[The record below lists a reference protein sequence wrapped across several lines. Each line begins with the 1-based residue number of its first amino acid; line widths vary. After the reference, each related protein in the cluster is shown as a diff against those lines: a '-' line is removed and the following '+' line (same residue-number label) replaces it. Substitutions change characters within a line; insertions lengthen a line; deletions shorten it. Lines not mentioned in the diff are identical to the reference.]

1 MTPLLSR
8 TPLLPMTPLL
18 QSRIPDSESKSRS
31 SHSRIIL
38 VLLLGLFVLLPG
50 ALLAQH
56 SFKYDT
62 TLYNKMQWR
71 EIGPFR
77 AGRSIAVAGHKDQP
91 LTFYFGATGGGIWK
105 TEDGGNAWRSEEH
118 TSELQSPLYLVC

>member
-1 MTPLLSR
+1 M
-8 TPLLPMTPLL
+8 
-18 QSRIPDSESKSRS
+18 
-31 SHSRIIL
+31 
-38 VLLLGLFVLLPG
+38 LLGLFVLLPG

-105 TEDGGNAWRSEEH
+105 NSSAVSSRSATRGGGAGSGLGDGGGPA
-118 TSELQSPLYLVC
+118 